1 MKPAKPK
8 PKTVKH
14 LYEFGPFRLDST
26 ERLLLREGAPLAL
39 TGKAFDTLLVLVQ
52 HSGHLIEK
60 DELMKTVW
68 PDAIVEENNLTQS
81 VSALRK
87 ALGPEHS
94 YIETVPRQGYRFVAL
109 VKEREEEIPGLIVR
123 ERTRS
128 TVTIEEEI
136 GGEEAGV
143 VPGRMPEKETAKR
156 RVPFL
161 VAGAGLALLLIA
173 AAVPMIRHLMPA
185 RSPARSSESPAE
197 RLSIPPLAQGEYVTV
212 LPFRTLG
219 TQDSLRYVAEG
230 LGEALSAKLFQ
241 LSGLHIVS
249 AATGAKAGRE
259 KPLETVGRE
268 LGVNLAVAGVVQEAG
283 DQIQVIVSLEDIAGK
298 RKLWTQDFS
307 APRQDLLVVE
317 DRIFAGLIVALK
329 LQPGSDELARGNLH
343 PTENGDAYDL
353 YLRGRDA
360 VRGYKDAKDI
370 ATAMGF
376 YDRALNKDPNFA
388 LAYAGLADASLEMYG
403 QKKENFWSEK
413 ALHAAQQALRLG
425 RNLAE
430 VHLALG
436 SVHYSMGEPDQAVAE
451 LRRAL
456 ELQPNSDEG
465 YRRLGS
471 AYLAKGQKEEAIR
484 AYQKAIQLS
493 PYYSANYQML
503 GDAYLDL
510 GDNAKALDAFRR
522 ITELEPGSAEGYEDL
537 GAVYFREGKWQESIP
552 AFQKALALQPYSP
565 TYSNLGS
572 AYFYLKRYDEAA
584 KMFEKAVE
592 MNPNEEVA
600 VGNLADAY
608 RWSGQKERALF
619 TYDQAIALGYKE
631 LQVNPRDPSVLGSLA
646 LYYAKKGDVTKAL
659 GFVRRSRS
667 VDATR
672 VDLVY
677 IQAVVETLAS
687 QPTEALRTL
696 REAFERGYAPE
707 EARSDPELANLQ
719 RRPEFAKL
727 MEQFGKKSN

>member
-1 MKPAKPK
+1 MKTAKPK

-14 LYEFGPFRLDST
+14 LYEFGPFRLDGT
-26 ERLLLREGAPLAL
+26 ERLLLREGAPLPL

-87 ALGPEHS
+87 ALGPEHT

-136 GGEEAGV
+136 GSEEAAA
-143 VPGRMPEKETAKR
+143 VPGRAPEKETAKR
-156 RVPFL
+156 KALFL
-161 VAGAGLALLLIA
+161 VAGAGLALALIA
-173 AAVPMIRHLMPA
+173 ATVSMIRPS
-185 RSPARSSESPAE
+185 RSPAGSPASPAQ
-197 RLSIPPLAQGEYVTV
+197 RLNIPPLAQGEYVTV

-219 TQDSLRYVAEG
+219 TQESLRYVAEG
-230 LGEALSAKLFQ
+230 LDEALSAKLFQ
-241 LSGLHIVS
+241 LSGLHVVS

-259 KPLETVGRE
+259 KPLETVGSE

-307 APRQDLLVVE
+307 APRQDLLAVE

-360 VRGYKDAKDI
+360 IRGYKDAKDI

-376 YDRALNKDPNFA
+376 YDRALNKDPKFA

-425 RNLAE
+425 GNLAE

-436 SVHYSMGEPDQAVAE
+436 SVHYSMGKPDQAVAE

-471 AYLAKGQKEEAIR
+471 AYLAKGQKEEAMR
-484 AYQKAIQLS
+484 AYQRAIQLS

-510 GDNAKALDAFRR
+510 GDNVKALEAFRR

-552 AFQKALALQPYSP
+552 AFQKALALQPYAP

-572 AYFYLKRYDEAA
+572 TYFYLKRYDEAA

-608 RWSGQKERALF
+608 RWSGQKQRALS
-619 TYDQAIALGYKE
+619 TYDAAIGLGYKE

-659 GFVRRSRS
+659 GFVRRARS
-667 VDATR
+667 VDPNR

-687 QPTEALRTL
+687 QPSEALRTL

-707 EARSDPELANLQ
+707 EARSDPELASLQ
-719 RRPEFAKL
+719 GRPEFARL
-727 MEQFGKKSN
+727 MERFGKKLN